1 MLAKRLGRIG
11 GLRNP
16 IGTLEGNIGTLE
28 GNKKVK
34 FFILSATLLYKF
46 EKIK

>member
-1 MLAKRLGRIG
+1 MLAKRLGKIG

-16 IGTLEGNIGTLE
+16 IGTLEGN
-28 GNKKVK
+28 KKSN
-34 FFILSATLLYKF
+34 FFIPSATLLYKF